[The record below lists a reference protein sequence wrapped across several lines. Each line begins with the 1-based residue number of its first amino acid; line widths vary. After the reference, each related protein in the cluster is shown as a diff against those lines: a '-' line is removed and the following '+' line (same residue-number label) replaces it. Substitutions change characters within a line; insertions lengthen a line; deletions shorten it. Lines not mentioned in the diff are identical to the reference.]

1 MRVLDHDGLRQ
12 KGIRFSN
19 VQLWRK
25 VREGSFPRPIK
36 LGANRNAWI
45 EQEID
50 DWLTGLMARR
60 DGSSQGPRD

>member
-1 MRVLDHDGLRQ
+1 MRVLDHEALRE

-45 EQEID
+45 EKEVD
-50 DWLTGLMARR
+50 DWLASLMAKR
-60 DGSSQGPRD
+60 DGSGQEPA